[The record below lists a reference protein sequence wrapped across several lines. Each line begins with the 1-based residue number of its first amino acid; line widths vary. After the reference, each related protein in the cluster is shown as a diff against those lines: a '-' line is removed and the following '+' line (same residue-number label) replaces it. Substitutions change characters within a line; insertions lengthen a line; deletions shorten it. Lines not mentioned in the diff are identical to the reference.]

1 MDATSE
7 IHAAGETIRFG
18 RFRLHPDRRVL
29 VEHGKAVHLGNR
41 ALDILLLLVER
52 AGEFVTN
59 DEIMA
64 RVWPRTVVVEQNLFV
79 HIAALRKA
87 LGDGRGGAKYI
98 INVPKRG
105 YQFTAKVVREVGR
118 RAVPSA

>member
-7 IHAAGETIRFG
+7 IHAAREPIGFG
-18 RFRLHPDRRVL
+18 RFRLDPERRL
-29 VEHGKAVHLGNR
+29 LLEHGKAVHLGNR

-52 AGEFVTN
+52 SGEFVTN

-98 INVPKRG
+98 INVPNRG
-105 YQFTAKVVREVGR
+105 YRFTAE
-118 RAVPSA
+118 

>member
-1 MDATSE
+1 MDATPE
-7 IHAAGETIRFG
+7 IRAAGETIRFG
-18 RFRLHPDRRVL
+18 RFCLRTDRREL
-29 VEHGKAVHLGNR
+29 VEDDKPVHLGNR

-64 RVWPRTVVVEQNLFV
+64 HVWSRTVVVEQNLFV

-87 LGDGRGGAKYI
+87 LGDGRDGARYI
-98 INVPKRG
+98 I
-105 YQFTAKVVREVGR
+105 
-118 RAVPSA
+118 